1 MGKLM
6 SIPFEVKDW
15 IILMVDDQPDN
26 LVPAH
31 RLLTGLGATVFVA
44 KDGLQALETL
54 TDIHPTVILTDLS
67 MPTMSGWDL
76 LKHIRSNTA
85 TANTLVIAVTAH
97 ALPADRTKGM
107 EAGFDGYITKPF
119 RPSLII
125 QEIRRLAAAAEPA

>member
-1 MGKLM
+1 MPV
-6 SIPFEVKDW
+6 PFEVKEW
-15 IILMVDDQPDN
+15 VILMVDDQPDN

-54 TDIHPTVILTDLS
+54 TELRPTVILTDLS

-76 LKHIRSNTA
+76 LKHIRSNAA
-85 TANTLVIAVTAH
+85 TEGCMVIAVTAH
-97 ALPADRTKGM
+97 ALPSDREKGK

-125 QEIRRLAAAAEPA
+125 QEIRRLAGEAQPA